1 MRINLLKKKRSL
13 NHDNEDEW
21 RSATFGQLQSTAL
34 PNWLL
39 FSKLQIWKTQQGNLL
54 SRSRRFFLFCLKV
67 LHFIGEHYMDF
78 VVNYIAVYF
87 HGIALNIERKHDNV
101 LAKGWWCDPDG
112 RLKLMFVIVHFN
124 VALCYIVLHC
134 MTWHGGVLAKWW
146 WCACDPDVRLQWTFE
161 LEQGAEFPRHCN
173 PHCFLLYHVLP
184 CFTSVLPC
192 TMFVSYFYHCF
203 TLCHS
208 CFIAFNTLHTITSQF
223 TQLQLCIVL
232 LYILQD
238 RTWQSCSIFCPLC
251 HIVWTQ

>member
-87 HGIALNIERKHDNV
+87 HGIALNIECKHDDV
-101 LAKGWWCDPDG
+101 PAKEWCCDPDG
-112 RLKLMFVIVHFN
+112 HLGLVFVWVHFN

-134 MTWHGGVLAKWW
+134 IESYDSLPNQVPLFFT
-146 WCACDPDVRLQWTFE
+146 
-161 LEQGAEFPRHCN
+161 
-173 PHCFLLYHVLP
+173 PHLTINISPTSSILP
-184 CFTSVLPC
+184 C
-192 TMFVSYFYHCF
+192 
-203 TLCHS
+203 
-208 CFIAFNTLHTITSQF
+208 HTF
-223 TQLQLCIVL
+223 
-232 LYILQD
+232 
-238 RTWQSCSIFCPLC
+238 
-251 HIVWTQ
+251 